1 MSIST
6 FFNSL
11 VGMYVAQSFVHSIIA
26 SIIAGQALNV
36 WQIDDPVI
44 RQRFRLMVLLFPIF
58 SFPFYQV
65 LNPDR
70 GSPIFRLNVLFD
82 SSQWLNMDIWGVV
95 PVSLLFL
102 LLLAIVTLVFLF
114 QEMIPIIRHSL
125 ESRIATHEG
134 KRRDAD
140 TFIQNASKSLA
151 IETPEVIIVDDD
163 ELIIFSTPGKN
174 SVIVISTGLSEA
186 LTPAQMQAALA
197 HELAHI
203 SRSRRPMLLAVFF
216 LRIIMFF
223 NPVALV
229 EFRRAIRNEEKICD
243 DIAVSLTHRPE
254 ALAEALKKFYA
265 VCETPLPDA
274 REKALFTPVRL
285 EEYSYNMQLDTRIT
299 RLGQKM
305 AYRAGGRWFL
315 MLSSFLI
322 IVFIN
327 YFVV

>member
-1 MSIST
+1 MAT
-6 FFNSL
+6 FFSSL
-11 VGMYVAQSFVHSIIA
+11 VGMYVAQSFAHSIVA
-26 SIIAGQALNV
+26 SVIAGQALNA
-36 WQIDDPVI
+36 WQIDDPIV

-58 SFPFYQV
+58 SYPCYQL

-82 SSQWLNMDIWGVV
+82 SSRWLNMDIWGVV

-102 LLLAIVTLVFLF
+102 FLLAIVSLIFLF
-114 QEMIPIIRHSL
+114 QEMIPVLRHSL
-125 ESRIATHEG
+125 ESRTATHEG
-134 KRRDAD
+134 KRLDTD
-140 TFIQNASKSLA
+140 TFIQNASKTLA
-151 IETPEVIIVDDD
+151 IDTPEVIIVDDD

-174 SVIVISTGLSEA
+174 SVIVLSTGLSEA
-186 LTPAQMQAALA
+186 LTPDQMQAALA

-203 SRSRRPMLLAVFF
+203 SRSRRPMLLAIFF
-216 LRIIMFF
+216 LRMIMSF

-229 EFRRAIRNEEKICD
+229 EFRRAVRNEEKICD
-243 DIAVSLTHRPE
+243 DIAVSITHRPE

-265 VCETPLPDA
+265 VCEAPEPVTPQKP
-274 REKALFTPVRL
+274 LFTPVRL

-299 RLGQKM
+299 RLNQN
-305 AYRAGGRWFL
+305 AERRAGGRWFL

-322 IVFIN
+322 IACVN